1 MNTKRNKRLAWSA
14 ITIVLAMSIFF
25 ITPEV
30 EGARSFMSITVT
42 NNSDRPIYHLYL
54 SPADHDAWGPD
65 LMTPNTSINKGQ
77 SFTITDA
84 ACSANEIKVIA
95 EDQQGCFSYGVV
107 SCAQAT
113 TSWTIAN
120 DTPADCGN

>member
-1 MNTKRNKRLAWSA
+1 MNQKRNRRLAWTVA
-14 ITIVLAMSIFF
+14 ITLAISTLFV
-25 ITPEV
+25 TGV

-54 SPADHDAWGPD
+54 SPADRDAWGPD
-65 LMTPNTSINKGQ
+65 LMASNTSINKGQ

-84 ACSANEIKVIA
+84 ACSANEVKVIA